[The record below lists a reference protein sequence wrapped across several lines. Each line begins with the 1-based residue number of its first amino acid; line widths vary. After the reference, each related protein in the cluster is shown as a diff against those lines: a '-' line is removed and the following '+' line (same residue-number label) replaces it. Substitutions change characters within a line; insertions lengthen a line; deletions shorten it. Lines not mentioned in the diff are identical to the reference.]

1 MSSQKNVF
9 IRSRT
14 SQWRREISCLPAV
27 AALFCTS
34 HAFAA
39 VPAVVA
45 DAQQTIAAGS
55 FNPPQVAVA
64 PNGTVYV
71 SDTNNNRVLQFIPN
85 LPSQVNGSQVSTPGY
100 TLASPQGLAVD
111 AAGDLYIADTPSLG
125 TTSRIIE
132 VMATS
137 NGSLGTTVKQI
148 FRGGFFLT
156 PLAMTVDSANTLFIG
171 DSGLFGA
178 GAIYSIAAGSST
190 PKNVATGLTGFT
202 PSALARDGSGNLY
215 FVNSAAGSGGVYKVA
230 ATGGTAQSVSVGS
243 FSISQPAG
251 LALDGAGDLFVL
263 ATVGVG
269 RNSALDVLEIPAG
282 SPSTPYII
290 PTLNLQ
296 NSASMAL
303 DPSGNLDLAGG
314 TSSFFGSSGSVIQ
327 LNFSNPVDMGS
338 ASVFGNGT
346 GIVFNFEFN
355 APATL
360 ACFRAVTVGDQGTST
375 NNTLAD
381 VVATG
386 SGNCKNQTLSS
397 STTALAPYTCNQTF
411 QATPQYTGMR
421 ASAIQVKGP
430 VKSGVTTIL
439 DSTPV
444 YETGLGA
451 AQVTY
456 PLDAT
461 ITATG
466 LIQPQ
471 GITASGF
478 DQTVYI
484 ADMVGGKVYSTGG
497 LGGSSLHLVSTG
509 NISLESP
516 SAVAINAQGDLFI
529 ADFDQAEV
537 IVVPTTT
544 GLAPYVL
551 NTGNLLQH
559 PGSLT
564 VDFLGDLFIGDAG
577 ASGFYASS
585 TTPGYVVEV
594 PYKGSAFKLPTPGVT
609 VIFPQSL
616 VVDSLNGDLIVADG
630 GDVNTGVG
638 QTVRIPASGANATV
652 VSITGEPV
660 PTQPTG
666 VAFDAAENLYVL
678 DSATNTITVV
688 PTTGPSHL
696 LNFDGSSL
704 MNPSDL
710 VSSAGTQS
718 FVIANIGNGTDNN
731 LLYLN
736 GNSSTLAFGN
746 QAIHTNSQTQTATV
760 ANIGNQ
766 NLTLSNPYYSG
777 AKSNQGFTLLGS
789 STCTAHLVLT
799 ALTTCSMNLQF
810 QPTTTGAKGEQ
821 LTINSNAYNAGNGTF
836 PVTPQLNLTGT
847 GTSAAGQAQVAAS
860 IIRAVSQAH
869 VSQGGKS
876 KNHLGRRNFSK

>member
-1 MSSQKNVF
+1 MLSKRNVF
-9 IRSRT
+9 MKSKT
-14 SQWRREISCLPAV
+14 NQWRRELSCFAAV

-34 HAFAA
+34 PAFAA

-45 DAQQTIAAGS
+45 DAQQTIGAGT

-64 PNGTVYV
+64 SNGTVYV
-71 SDTNNNRVLQFIPN
+71 SDINNNRVLQFIPN
-85 LPSQVNGSQVSTPGY
+85 LPAQVTGTQVSTPGY
-100 TLASPQGLAVD
+100 SLSSPQGLAVD
-111 AAGDLYIADTPSLG
+111 VAGDLYIADTPALG
-125 TTSRIIE
+125 TTSRVIE
-132 VMATS
+132 VMANS
-137 NGSLGTTVKQI
+137 SGSLTTTVKQI
-148 FRGGFFLT
+148 FRGGLLLNPVALT
-156 PLAMTVDSANTLFIG
+156 IDSTNTLFIG
-171 DSGLFGA
+171 DAGLFGT
-178 GAIYSIAAGSST
+178 GAIYSIASGSST
-190 PKNVATGLTGFT
+190 LKSVGTGLSSFT
-202 PSALARDGSGNLY
+202 PSALARDGSGHLY

-230 ATGGTAQSVSVGS
+230 ATGGTAQSVSVGT

-251 LALDGAGDLFVL
+251 LALDGAGDLFIL

-269 RNSALDVLEIPAG
+269 HNSALDVLDIPAS

-290 PTLNLQ
+290 PTSNLQ
-296 NSASMAL
+296 NSTSMAL
-303 DPSGNLDLAGG
+303 DSSGNLDLAGVSFG
-314 TSSFFGSSGSVIQ
+314 FFGSPSGSVTQ

-338 ASVFGNGT
+338 ASVSGNGT

-360 ACFRAVTVGDQGTST
+360 AGFRAVTVGDQGTST

-381 VVATG
+381 VVATS
-386 SGNCKNQTLSS
+386 SGNCKNQTLSG
-397 STTALAPYTCNQTF
+397 STTALAPYTCNQSF

-497 LGGSSLHLVSTG
+497 LGGSSLHVVSTG

-564 VDFLGDLFIGDAG
+564 VDFLGDLYIGDAG
-577 ASGFYASS
+577 PNGFYAGS

-594 PYKGSAFKLPTPGVT
+594 PYNGSAFKLPTPGVT
-609 VIFPQSL
+609 IIFPQAL
-616 VVDSLNGDLIVADG
+616 VVDSNNGNLIVADG
-630 GDVNTGVG
+630 GMCPLG
-638 QTVRIPASGANATV
+638 
-652 VSITGEPV
+652 
-660 PTQPTG
+660 
-666 VAFDAAENLYVL
+666 
-678 DSATNTITVV
+678 
-688 PTTGPSHL
+688 
-696 LNFDGSSL
+696 
-704 MNPSDL
+704 
-710 VSSAGTQS
+710 
-718 FVIANIGNGTDNN
+718 
-731 LLYLN
+731 
-736 GNSSTLAFGN
+736 LAR
-746 QAIHTNSQTQTATV
+746 S
-760 ANIGNQ
+760 
-766 NLTLSNPYYSG
+766 
-777 AKSNQGFTLLGS
+777 
-789 STCTAHLVLT
+789 
-799 ALTTCSMNLQF
+799 
-810 QPTTTGAKGEQ
+810 
-821 LTINSNAYNAGNGTF
+821 
-836 PVTPQLNLTGT
+836 
-847 GTSAAGQAQVAAS
+847 
-860 IIRAVSQAH
+860 
-869 VSQGGKS
+869 
-876 KNHLGRRNFSK
+876 

>member
-1 MSSQKNVF
+1 MLSQKNVF
-9 IRSRT
+9 IKSKT
-14 SQWRREISCLPAV
+14 NQWRRELSCFSAV
-27 AALFCTS
+27 AALFCAS
-34 HAFAA
+34 PAFAA

-45 DAQQTIAAGS
+45 DAQQTIATGS

-71 SDTNNNRVLQFIPN
+71 SDINNNRVLQFIPN
-85 LPSQVNGSQVSTPGY
+85 LPAQVTGIQVSTPGY
-100 TLASPQGLAVD
+100 SLSSPQGVAVD
-111 AAGDLYIADTPSLG
+111 AAGDLYIADTPALG
-125 TTSRIIE
+125 TTSRVIE
-132 VMATS
+132 VMANS
-137 NGSLGTTVKQI
+137 SGSLTTTVKQI
-148 FRGGFFLT
+148 FRGGLLLNPVALT
-156 PLAMTVDSANTLFIG
+156 IDSANTLFIG
-171 DSGLFGA
+171 DAGLFGT
-178 GAIYSIAAGSST
+178 GAIYSIASGSST
-190 PKNVATGLTGFT
+190 LKTVATGLSSFT

-269 RNSALDVLEIPAG
+269 RNSALDVLEIPTG

-290 PTLNLQ
+290 PTSNLQ
-296 NSASMAL
+296 NSTSMAL
-303 DPSGNLDLAGG
+303 DPSGNLDLAGVTIG
-314 TSSFFGSSGSVIQ
+314 FFGSTSGSVTQ

-338 ASVFGNGT
+338 ASVSGNGT

-360 ACFRAVTVGDQGTST
+360 AGFRAVTVGDQGTST

-381 VVATG
+381 VVATS
-386 SGNCKNQTLSS
+386 SGNCKNQTLSG
-397 STTALAPYTCNQTF
+397 TTALAPYTCNQSF

-430 VKSGVTTIL
+430 VKAGVTTIL

-478 DQTVYI
+478 DQTIYI

-497 LGGSSLHLVSTG
+497 LGGSSLHAVSTG
-509 NISLESP
+509 NISLKSP

-551 NTGNLLQH
+551 NTGTLLQH

-564 VDFLGDLFIGDAG
+564 VDFLGDLYIGDAG
-577 ASGFYASS
+577 PSGFFASS
-585 TTPGYVVEV
+585 TTPGYVVEA

-666 VAFDAAENLYVL
+666 VAFDAADNLYVL
-678 DSATNTITVV
+678 DADTNTITVV
-688 PTTGPSHL
+688 PPAGASHL

-718 FVIANIGNGTDNN
+718 FLIANIGNGTNNN

-746 QAIHTNSQTQTATV
+746 QAIHTSSQTQTATV

-777 AKSNQGFTLLGS
+777 TKSNQGFTLLGS

-799 ALTTCSMNLQF
+799 ALTTCSMNVQF
-810 QPTTTGAKGEQ
+810 QPTTTGTKGEQ

-860 IIRAVSQAH
+860 IIKTVSQAQ
-869 VSQGGKS
+869 VTQGGKS
-876 KNHLGRRNFSK
+876 KKVLGRRNFSK